1 MAIRRDH
8 DSIEVNAL
16 LAEIEVKVTTS
27 PTRSESDVC
36 LLQPVAYKTSLK
48 DIGAWLQTLEAKRPR
63 SICAGTDSR
72 PLDEDLDCWESL
84 VCRSVDDGAHDAPE
98 LVSLLCID
106 LAQTKGKAN
115 QKQEQEP
122 TKSLSCHCVKV
133 LSE

>member
-8 DSIEVNAL
+8 YPIEVNAL
-16 LAEIEVKVTTS
+16 LAEIEVDVTTS

-72 PLDEDLDCWESL
+72 PLNEDLDCSCVEASTTVPTMLPSW
-84 VCRSVDDGAHDAPE
+84 
-98 LVSLLCID
+98 
-106 LAQTKGKAN
+106 LACCA
-115 QKQEQEP
+115 
-122 TKSLSCHCVKV
+122 
-133 LSE
+133 